1 MPRTLKE
8 LIASDV
14 AGLFFQLD
22 DFAELHRIE
31 GQEVA
36 IVIDNDRLAE
46 MKQGQILGVLEADM
60 LFFARTEDLPKAK
73 APGSLLNV
81 DGRELIVDDWTE
93 NKGVTQVALHQNR
106 TM

>member
-1 MPRTLKE
+1 MAATLKE
-8 LIASDV
+8 LIALDVSDI
-14 AGLFFQLD
+14 FFQLD
-22 DFAELHRIE
+22 DFAEVHRIE
-31 GQEVA
+31 GKEVA
-36 IVIDNDRLAE
+36 IVIDNDQLAK

-60 LFFARTEDLPKAK
+60 LFFARTADMPKHK
-73 APGSLLNV
+73 APGSLINV